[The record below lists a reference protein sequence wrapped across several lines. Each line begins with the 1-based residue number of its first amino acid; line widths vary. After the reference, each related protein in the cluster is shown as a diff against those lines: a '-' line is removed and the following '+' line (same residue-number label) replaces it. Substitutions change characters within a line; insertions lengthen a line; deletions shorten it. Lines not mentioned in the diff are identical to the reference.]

1 MRTFAALAAAA
12 VAAVLLAGPTPSG
25 AAPTAPTAAAAP
37 IEIGHIPECIEAV
50 PAAVAVPG
58 QAVNLEVRVLL
69 DGVSSARGA
78 SVMADAAR
86 SYSPLGITLV
96 PSYQTVSFSGLEGQ
110 AMIDQAKATF
120 GGARPAGTDIVLVLT
135 GKDIETDGDPAL
147 AGLADCIGGVAFADR
162 AFAVSEVF
170 PNDGVPI
177 GPVYVFD
184 YKLSGK
190 VAAHEVGH
198 LMGAHHHYANCVE
211 GVPSEAAEGDVS
223 PCTLMF
229 NAVNPSSFNFS
240 AVNGTI
246 VAGHAQAYAAP

>member
-1 MRTFAALAAAA
+1 MRTFVALAAAA
-12 VAAVLLAGPTPSG
+12 SAAVLLVLPNPSG
-25 AAPTAPTAAAAP
+25 AAPTAAAAP

-58 QAVNLEVRVLL
+58 EAVNLEVQVLL
-69 DGVSSARGA
+69 DGVSASRGA
-78 SVMADAAR
+78 AVMADAAR
-86 SYSPLGITLV
+86 SYAPLGVTLV
-96 PSYQTVSFSGLEGQ
+96 PSYETVSFSGLEGQ

-120 GGARPAGTDIVLVLT
+120 GGTRPPGSDIVLVLT
-135 GKDIETDGDPAL
+135 SKDIETQGDPAL
-147 AGLADCIGGVAFADR
+147 AGLADCIGGVAFPEH

-170 PNDGVPI
+170 ADDGVPI

-211 GVPSEAAEGDVS
+211 GIPSEAAEGDVS

-240 AVNGTI
+240 VANGAV

>member
-1 MRTFAALAAAA
+1 MRTFAALTAAAAAA
-12 VAAVLLAGPTPSG
+12 VLLLVPNPSG
-25 AAPTAPTAAAAP
+25 AAPTASAAP

-58 QAVNLEVRVLL
+58 QAVNLDVRVLL
-69 DGVSSARGA
+69 DGVSSSRGA

-96 PSYQTVSFSGLEGQ
+96 PSYQSVSFSGTEGQ
-110 AMIDQAKATF
+110 DIIDQAKATF
-120 GGARPAGTDIVLVLT
+120 GGARPAGSDVVLVLT
-135 GKDIETDGDPAL
+135 SKDIEADGDPVL
-147 AGLADCIGGVAFADR
+147 AGLADCIGGVAFPEH

-170 PNDGVPI
+170 PDDGQPI
-177 GPVYVFD
+177 GPLYVFD

-211 GVPSEAAEGDVS
+211 GIPSEAADGDVS

-240 AVNGTI
+240 ALNGTV
-246 VAGHAQAYAAP
+246 VAGHAQAYAIP